1 MRNIKLSIQY
11 DGTLYHGWQV
21 QSRCVTVQGEVLKAI
36 RKMVCDNSVKLV
48 GASRTDSGVHA
59 LGQIGNFQIPD
70 TNTIS
75 CLAFHHGLNSLT
87 PDDIVISSVREMSP
101 EFHARFDARGKT
113 YCYQLYNAEH
123 LSVYHRRFAWHIR
136 RPLAVKAMRRASRH
150 LLGCHDFA
158 SFQASSCGAETSIR
172 TVFALHIQER
182 KPFVRIFIRGNA
194 YLYKMVRNIVGTLV
208 EVGFGK
214 RTPGDMQRILDGKN
228 RALAGITAPAHGL
241 FLVKVHY

>member
-1 MRNIKLSIQY
+1 MRNIKLIVQY
-11 DGTLYHGWQV
+11 DGTDYHGWQI
-21 QSRCVTVQGEVLKAI
+21 QSRCVTVQGEILKAV
-36 RKMVCDNSVKLV
+36 RKMVCDDSVNLV

-59 LGQIGNFQIPD
+59 LGQVGNFQIPD
-70 TNTIS
+70 TNTIP

-87 PDDIVISSVREMSP
+87 AEDLVISSVQEMAP

-123 LSVYHRRFAWHIR
+123 LSIYHRRFSWHIR
-136 RPLAVKAMRRASRH
+136 RPLNINAMRQASKS

-158 SFQASSCGAETSIR
+158 SFRAASCGAETSIR

-182 KPFVRIFIRGNA
+182 EPFIRIFIRANA

-208 EVGFGK
+208 EFGLGK
-214 RTPGDMQRILDGKN
+214 HPPNEMQYILEGKN
-228 RALAGITAPAHGL
+228 RALAGITAPAQGL